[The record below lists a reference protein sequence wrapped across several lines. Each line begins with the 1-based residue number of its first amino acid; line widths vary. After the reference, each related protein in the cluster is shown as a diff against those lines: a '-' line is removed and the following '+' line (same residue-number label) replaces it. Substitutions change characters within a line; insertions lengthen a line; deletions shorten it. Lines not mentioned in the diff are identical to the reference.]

1 MRKVLF
7 FMAAF
12 VAFSLSPVISEA
24 AEKKEDTSGVGEYVK
39 LEPLLLPII
48 DEDGLQQVVNMVV
61 AIEVDGVSNADKV
74 KAMSPR
80 LKDAYI
86 QDMYG
91 ILHEH
96 AALKSGVIQVKMIK
110 DRLNRITAKV
120 VGDDIK
126 TDVLIQMVQQRPI

>member
-7 FMAAF
+7 FIAAF

-24 AEKKEDTSGVGEYVK
+24 AEKKEDKSGSAEYVK
-39 LEPLLLPII
+39 MGPLLLPII
-48 DEDGLQQVVNMVV
+48 DEDGLQQVVNMVLS
-61 AIEVDGVSNADKV
+61 IEVDGVSNADKV

-86 QDMYG
+86 QNMYG
-91 ILHEH
+91 MLHEH
-96 AALKSGVIQVKMIK
+96 AALKSGVIQIKMIK
-110 DRLNRITAKV
+110 ARLNEITATV
-120 VGDDIK
+120 VGDDIE

>member
-7 FMAAF
+7 FIAAF

-24 AEKKEDTSGVGEYVK
+24 AEKKEDKSGGAEYVK
-39 LEPLLLPII
+39 MGPLLLPII
-48 DEDGLQQVVNMVV
+48 DEDGLQQVVNMVLS
-61 AIEVDGVSNADKV
+61 IEVDGVSNADKV

-86 QDMYG
+86 QNMYG
-91 ILHEH
+91 MLHEH
-96 AALKSGVIQVKMIK
+96 AALKSGVIQIKMIK
-110 DRLNRITAKV
+110 ERLNEITATV
-120 VGDDIK
+120 VGDDIE

>member
-7 FMAAF
+7 FIAAF

-24 AEKKEDTSGVGEYVK
+24 AEKKEDKSGGAEYVK
-39 LEPLLLPII
+39 MGPLLLPII
-48 DEDGLQQVVNMVV
+48 DEDGLQQVVNMVLS
-61 AIEVDGVSNADKV
+61 IEVDGVSNADKV

-86 QDMYG
+86 QNMYG
-91 ILHEH
+91 MLHEH
-96 AALKSGVIQVKMIK
+96 AALKSGVIQIKMIK
-110 DRLNRITAKV
+110 ARLNEITATV
-120 VGDDIK
+120 VGDDIE